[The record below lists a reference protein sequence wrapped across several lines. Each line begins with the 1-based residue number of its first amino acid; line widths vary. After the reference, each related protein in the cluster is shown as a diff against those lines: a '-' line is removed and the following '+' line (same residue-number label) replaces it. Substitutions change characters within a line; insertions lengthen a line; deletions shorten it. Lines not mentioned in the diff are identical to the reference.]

1 MIFNFTLLNPTSI
14 SFIYL
19 SFVDDQQQQLLIKTP
34 LKIIPAQWDGE
45 KQGPCNIYLKKFKKL
60 NTKLD
65 ALKISIATYLSE
77 LKSNKKEFSLR
88 AVNRLV
94 KKCCSEATPSLP
106 AGGLL
111 QSVDNFIKSRIHLI
125 TSTTHKRYLVFFRL
139 LKRYEGHQQKHLM
152 LDQVNSLFVQ
162 QFIAYGEAENYSIST
177 IHRTIHF
184 VRTVL
189 NFLEK
194 RGVRTFV
201 YELELPKVKKINR
214 AISLSEDEIST
225 IKNIEVPVHLKAA
238 KDWLVISCYTGQRV
252 SDFMNFN
259 LDMMEI
265 LDGKPCLSFTQQKT
279 QKSILLPL
287 HPTALII
294 MSNNGHRFPHKMTAQ
309 KYNEQIKEVTR
320 LAGITSLVKVRKRNG
335 FRSSDQLIPKCEAI
349 TSHIGRRSFATN
361 FYGKIPTAL
370 LMDATGHSTEQM
382 FQRYISNVDTERT
395 RSLGTYLENMYQ
407 NRRRPQ
413 QQPLSS

>member
-19 SFVDDQQQQLLIKTP
+19 SFVDDQQQQFFIKTP
-34 LKIIPAQWDGE
+34 LKIIPAQWDEE
-45 KQGPCNIYLKKFKKL
+45 KQRPCNIYLKNLKKL

-77 LKSNKKEFSLR
+77 LKSNKKEFSIR
-88 AVNRLV
+88 AVSRLV
-94 KKCCSEATPSLP
+94 KKCCSELTPSLP

-111 QSVDNFIKSRIHLI
+111 QSIDNFIKSRIHLI

-139 LKRYEGHQQKHLM
+139 LKRFEGYQQKHLM
-152 LDQVNSLFVQ
+152 LDQVNGMFVQ

-214 AISLSEDEIST
+214 AVSLSEDEIST

-252 SDFMNFN
+252 SDFMTFN

-294 MSNNGHRFPHKMTAQ
+294 MSNNGHRFPHRMTAQ

-320 LAGITSLVKVRKRNG
+320 LAGITTLVKVRKRNG

-407 NRRRPQ
+407 NRSRPQ
-413 QQPLSS
+413 QQTMSS

>member
-19 SFVDDQQQQLLIKTP
+19 AFVDDQQQQLLIKTP
-34 LKIIPAQWDGE
+34 LKIIPAQWDEE
-45 KQGPCNIYLKKFKKL
+45 KQRPTNIYLKNFKKL

-65 ALKISIATYLSE
+65 ALKIAIATYLSD
-77 LKSNKKEFSLR
+77 LKSSKKDFSIR

-139 LKRYEGHQQKHLM
+139 LKRFEGYQQKHLM
-152 LDQVNSLFVQ
+152 LDQVNGIFVQ
-162 QFIAYGEAENYSIST
+162 QFIAYGEAENYSVST

-194 RGVRTFV
+194 RGVRTYV

-214 AISLSEDEIST
+214 AISLSEDEISK

-265 LDGKPCLSFTQQKT
+265 LDGKPCLFFTQQKT

-309 KYNEQIKEVTR
+309 KYNKQIKEVTR
-320 LAGITSLVKVRKRNG
+320 LAGITTLVKVRKRNG

-407 NRRRPQ
+407 NRSRPQ

>member
-19 SFVDDQQQQLLIKTP
+19 AFVDDQQQQLLIKTP
-34 LKIIPAQWDGE
+34 LKIIPAQWDEE
-45 KQGPCNIYLKKFKKL
+45 KQRPTNIYLKNFKKL

-65 ALKISIATYLSE
+65 ALKIAIATYLSD
-77 LKSNKKEFSLR
+77 LKSSKKDFSIR

-139 LKRYEGHQQKHLM
+139 LKRFEGYQQKHLM
-152 LDQVNSLFVQ
+152 LDQVNGIFVQ
-162 QFIAYGEAENYSIST
+162 QFIAYGEAENYSVST

-214 AISLSEDEIST
+214 AISLSEDEISK

-320 LAGITSLVKVRKRNG
+320 LAGITTLVKVRKRNG

-407 NRRRPQ
+407 NRSRPQ